1 MVSPWSNLLP
11 LEDYTAALV
20 LICAYEGRWEPIR
33 VSSLTEAINLYHTA
47 LLHGVEIFV
56 FPSEASSL
64 EFQRS
69 WKETQSL
76 SIAASIFK

>member
-33 VSSLTEAINLYHTA
+33 VSSLAEAINLYHTA
-47 LLHGVEIFV
+47 ILHGVEIFV

-64 EFQRS
+64 EFQES
-69 WKETQSL
+69 WKEKQSL
-76 SIAASIFK
+76 SIPTSILQ